1 MEKVVKAKYLLWD
14 CESSLYDAVELKSI
28 QRHLNSA
35 ILSSRSLSMPRFMD
49 PRCPVSTHVT
59 APAPAPALLRKSS
72 SSRIVPR
79 TLQSSY
85 SRIVPR
91 TLQRLVISFFKSKP
105 SNNNKMSSF
114 DCDG

>member
-79 TLQSSY
+79 TLQ
-85 SRIVPR
+85 
-91 TLQRLVISFFKSKP
+91 RLVISFFKSKP
-105 SNNNKMSSF
+105 SNNNRMSSF